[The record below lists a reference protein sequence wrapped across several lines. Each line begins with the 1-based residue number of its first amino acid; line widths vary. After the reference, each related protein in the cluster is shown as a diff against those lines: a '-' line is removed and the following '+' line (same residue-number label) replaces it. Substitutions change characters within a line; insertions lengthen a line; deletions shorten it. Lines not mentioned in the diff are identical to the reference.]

1 MSTNVQHHAN
11 ITLEL
16 NELYEYKNKRYGNSF
31 GETYESLGIISAVT
45 RILDKT
51 NRLTQLATTGLDSE
65 DESLRDTLIDLANY
79 AIMTVMEIDKEGKTN
94 EKL

>member
-1 MSTNVQHHAN
+1 MSRLDEHAK

-16 NELYEYKNKRYGNSF
+16 HELYEFKNKRYGNSF

-51 NRLTQLATTGLDSE
+51 NRLTQLATTDLQGG
-65 DESLRDTLIDLANY
+65 DESLRDTLVDLANY
-79 AIMTVMEIDKEGKTN
+79 AIMTIMEIDREDKNK
-94 EKL
+94 